1 MNGKRVGRLLTATL
15 LGLALAAGGC
25 RNEKYAAG
33 KTESS
38 KASYSKVPFG
48 GGEIV
53 HEKVEVGGEMVEIAH
68 SKFDMGRPVDMF
80 DNNPVTLARTDKAN
94 PAVVELDFPTPRAMK
109 GISVTTASMDIGLT
123 AKVTNAGHK
132 DQKVYSKEFRSL
144 PPDPTV
150 QLDFD
155 AGRGPV
161 QKLYIEITELNGS
174 WGKIHIREIRF
185 N

>member
-1 MNGKRVGRLLTATL
+1 MNEKRVGRLLTATL

-25 RNEKYAAG
+25 SKGKDAAG
-33 KTESS
+33 KAESS
-38 KASYSKVPFG
+38 KAVYSAVPFG

-53 HEKVEVGGEMVEIAH
+53 HEKVIVGGEMVEIAH
-68 SKFDMGRPVDMF
+68 SKFDQGRPEDLF
-80 DNNPVTLARTDKAN
+80 DNNPETLAKTEKAN
-94 PAVVELDFPTPRAMK
+94 PAVVELNFPTPRAMK

-123 AKVTNAGHK
+123 AKVTNAGQK

-155 AGRGPV
+155 AGSGPV
-161 QKLYIEITELNGS
+161 QKLYIEITQLNGS
-174 WGKIHIREIRF
+174 FGQIHIREIHF